1 MICSFF
7 ARIRGIAPVAL
18 MMSAAAHVD
27 CTFTRVH
34 THNERDN
41 TIAMTSTVSSVSAV
55 RGIDL
60 SNDSFYFRVDADFAR
75 EKRGKSEGISAE
87 E

>member
-1 MICSFF
+1 
-7 ARIRGIAPVAL
+7 

-34 THNERDN
+34 THNERA
-41 TIAMTSTVSSVSAV
+41 TIAMTFTVFSVLAAG
-55 RGIDL
+55 GIDL

-75 EKRGKSEGISAE
+75 KKKGGKSQGISAE
-87 E
+87 K